1 MWEGYLCFSHTVE
14 PPMSIAVGQEYDTLT
29 HSIKNKRSNIRH
41 SEEGLEKQ
49 QELTNCLHKNR
60 WLCFLVHQNGAC

>member
-1 MWEGYLCFSHTVE
+1 VAWEDYLCFSHTVE
-14 PPMSIAVGQEYDTLT
+14 PPMNIAVGQEYDILT
-29 HSIKNKRSNIRH
+29 HSIKNKGRNIRH

-60 WLCFLVHQNGAC
+60 

>member
-1 MWEGYLCFSHTVE
+1 
-14 PPMSIAVGQEYDTLT
+14 MSIAVGQEYDILT
-29 HSIKNKRSNIRH
+29 HSIKNKRTNIRY

-60 WLCFLVHQNGAC
+60 